1 MNNKQQNQQQ
11 ETKLIAPTSWQTVNL
26 MAAEHARKLG
36 RECEELAEKETGY
49 HQKYWMSE
57 AVRHFNRANDYEFY
71 GRV

>member
-11 ETKLIAPTSWQTVNL
+11 EKSLVAPASWQTVNL

-49 HQKYWMSE
+49 HQQYWMSE

>member
-1 MNNKQQNQQQ
+1 
-11 ETKLIAPTSWQTVNL
+11 

-49 HQKYWMSE
+49 HKKYWMSE